1 MKEYK
6 QKRLAEYC
14 EKFGLCQ
21 QKGSCQCAKEL
32 KFISETIDQA
42 VAEERARAVEI
53 VSFIDYDF
61 LADLSNEEKYPI
73 EYAIYSERKRIQLAL
88 ADLNKPLTD
97 K

>member
-32 KFISETIDQA
+32 KFISETIEQA
-42 VAEERARAVEI
+42 IAEDRERVRER
-53 VSFIDYDF
+53 FIIIYRNGIIDGKQGTNCEDVVIKE
-61 LADLSNEEKYPI
+61 ALS
-73 EYAIYSERKRIQLAL
+73 SL
-88 ADLNKPLTD
+88 DKPLTD